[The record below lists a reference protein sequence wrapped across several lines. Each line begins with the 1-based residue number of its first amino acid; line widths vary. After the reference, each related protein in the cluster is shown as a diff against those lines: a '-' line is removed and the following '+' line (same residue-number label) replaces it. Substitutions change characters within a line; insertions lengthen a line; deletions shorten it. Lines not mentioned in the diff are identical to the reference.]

1 MKKSGSN
8 SSSAAS
14 ALHSAAQV
22 PAGLLSGGYD
32 LHMRMTSTS
41 DHLLAASSDPLAS
54 MHHQV
59 QQQQLYGQ
67 QHHAHAAHAAQ
78 AAQAA
83 QAAHAQQQLDAHA
96 QAQAEQMGA
105 HLGTAGAPVPAASVL
120 GADSRLGAAGLSSM
134 GDLSRPIS
142 PAIIQVQ
149 ADSCAFTIRTCPL
162 V

>member
-1 MKKSGSN
+1 MKKSSSN

-41 DHLLAASSDPLAS
+41 DHLLASSDPLAS

-78 AAQAA
+78 AAQQA
-83 QAAHAQQQLDAHA
+83 QHQLDAHA
-96 QAQAEQMGA
+96 QAQAEQMSA

-120 GADSRLGAAGLSSM
+120 GADSRLGAPGISGM

-149 ADSCAFTIRTCPL
+149 NS
-162 V
+162 

>member
-1 MKKSGSN
+1 MKKSGST

-14 ALHSAAQV
+14 ALHSAAQM
-22 PAGLLSGGYD
+22 PAGLLTGGYD

-41 DHLLAASSDPLAS
+41 DHLLATGDPLAS

-59 QQQQLYGQ
+59 QQQQQLYGQ
-67 QHHAHAAHAAQ
+67 QHH

-120 GADSRLGAAGLSSM
+120 GADSRLGAVGISSM

-142 PAIIQVQ
+142 PAMIQVGI
-149 ADSCAFTIRTCPL
+149 DRPFSFLYR
-162 V
+162 